1 MEGVGER
8 KQGNLEL
15 RQADSASLDLVG
27 EITRRTIRTV
37 YPHYYPQGV
46 VDFFLRWHEDRRI
59 LPDVLAGE
67 VYLLFDGGT
76 AVGTVTLHG
85 MEITRL
91 YVPPE
96 YQGKGYGRVLLDF
109 AERAIGGIWG
119 KIRVEASLPA
129 GALYWKRGYRVTDF
143 QTERQENGDVLCWNI
158 MEREWSPRTKPQGSM
173 TFRIWGD

>member
-1 MEGVGER
+1 MEGVGEG

-15 RQADSASLDLVG
+15 RRADSASLDLVG

-96 YQGKGYGRVLLDF
+96 YQGERIRPAFAGFCGEGHRRDLGKNPGRGFSACRGAVLEAGLPGDGLPNGAPGKRRCALLEHYGT
-109 AERAIGGIWG
+109 G
-119 KIRVEASLPA
+119 
-129 GALYWKRGYRVTDF
+129 
-143 QTERQENGDVLCWNI
+143 
-158 MEREWSPRTKPQGSM
+158 MEPRTKPQGSM